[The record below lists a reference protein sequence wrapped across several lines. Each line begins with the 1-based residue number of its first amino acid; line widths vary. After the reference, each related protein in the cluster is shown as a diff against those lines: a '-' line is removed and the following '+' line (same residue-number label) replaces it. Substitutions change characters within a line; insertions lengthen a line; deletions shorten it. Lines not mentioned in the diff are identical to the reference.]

1 MKPLLNFIKSHI
13 LAVILISVFTLHS
26 CDYSYLDGI
35 DNMDDYTYEATFAV
49 PLVNSYLNIN
59 DIIDTEGIGAIE
71 TDEEGLIW
79 LVYKGRVFSIP
90 AEDLFSIPN
99 QSQSFTIDIDPVA
112 KEEITFDRI
121 FLVTFDSDQEVNL
134 IKFRQGLFTVNLED
148 TDQLQADGF
157 DIFVEFEILNSETG
171 DGGLISGELTPQ
183 QPANI
188 DLAESIIDFEDETNF
203 FPVKFTVTI
212 SGDGNPVNAPYTI
225 EFNQNMENMEYDYIY
240 GFIGEIPFPVGD
252 SEVNIDIFKS
262 ANIADIFF
270 ENPTMDVIAKNSF
283 GTPITLNFNEFYASN
298 PDDETI
304 AIETAATDSWDID
317 MPDELGQTNTT
328 QLELNRSNTNID
340 EMMSIRPTTVHFD
353 VSGVINPAG
362 KQTSP
367 NFINYNSQ
375 LSIDLDVNL
384 PLFGRVDNFELQD
397 TLDLTFNNLPEEID
411 WAELKIQMD
420 NGFPFRASVQV
431 YFVDDNMQVL
441 DSLFSEASA
450 VNLIEAAPTSPD
462 DNIVTEPRLKETFIM
477 LDQARFESLRNA
489 EQMLLEVEFNTY
501 NQDVGE
507 SVKILESYEIG
518 ILMGLRMKAKVD
530 PFEEDE
536 E

>member
-1 MKPLLNFIKSHI
+1 MKPLLNIIRSHI
-13 LAVILISVFTLHS
+13 LAVVLISVFTMHA
-26 CDYSYLDGI
+26 CDYSYLDAI
-35 DNMDDYTYEATFAV
+35 DNMDDYTYDATFAI

-71 TDEEGLIW
+71 SDEEGLIW
-79 LVYKGRVFSIP
+79 LIYKGRVFSIP
-90 AEDLFSIPN
+90 AEDLFSIPD
-99 QSQSFTIDIDPVA
+99 QSQSFSIDIDPVM

-121 FLVTFDSDQEVNL
+121 FLVTFDSDQQIDF
-134 IKFRQGLFTVNLED
+134 IKFRQGMFSVILEN
-148 TDQLQADGF
+148 TTQLQADGY
-157 DIFVEFEILNSETG
+157 DISVEFEILNSETEE
-171 DGGLISGELTPQ
+171 GGLISGELTPQ

-188 DLAESIIDFEDETNF
+188 DLAESNIDFEDDTNF
-203 FPVKFTVTI
+203 FPIKFTVTI

-225 EFNQNMENMEYDYIY
+225 EFNQSMENMEYEYIY

-304 AIETAATDSWDID
+304 DIVTEATENWDIE
-317 MPDELGQTNTT
+317 MPDELDQTSTT
-328 QLELNRSNTNID
+328 LLELNRSNTNID

-362 KQTSP
+362 KLTSP
-367 NFINYNSQ
+367 NFINYDSQ
-375 LSIDLDVNL
+375 LSIDIDVNL
-384 PLFGRVDNFELQD
+384 PLFGRVDNFKLRD
-397 TLDLTFNNLPEEID
+397 TLDLTFNELPEQID

-431 YFVDDNMQVL
+431 YFLNDNSQVI
-441 DSLFSEASA
+441 DSLFSEASV
-450 VNLIEAAPTSPD
+450 VNIIEAAPTDPE
-462 DNIVTEPRLKETFIM
+462 DNIVTEPSLKETFIM
-477 LDQARFESLRNA
+477 LDQAKFESLRNA
-489 EQMLLEVEFNTY
+489 QKMLLDVEFNTY
-501 NQDVGE
+501 NQDIGE

-518 ILMGLRMKAKVD
+518 ILMGLRIKAKVD
-530 PFEEDE
+530 PFEEE
-536 E
+536 EN